1 MKKWD
6 KQKRNIAVTAAVT
19 TCICFLTFYSV
30 FASRQSKP
38 TVTIAGAPASNRS
51 DLEASQQSHGES
63 ASSDA
68 ACVPESA
75 IPSSESAVSEIS
87 VASRPKVS
95 SKAPADSF
103 SQKPE
108 ENSSQAVSSSPPASS
123 SQPADSSV
131 AEPVKININTATE
144 KELLQIPNLLKVKAG
159 LIIHYREEHGP
170 FETVEDLMNV
180 RGIGPE
186 LFEMIRPYICV

>member
-6 KQKRNIAVTAAVT
+6 KQKRSIAVIAAAT

-38 TVTIAGAPASNRS
+38 AVTVAGAPASDRS
-51 DLEASQQSHGES
+51 GLEASQQGHGES

-68 ACVPESA
+68 ASVPGSA
-75 IPSSESAVSEIS
+75 TPSSESAVPEVSA
-87 VASRPKVS
+87 ASRPKVS

-108 ENSSQAVSSSPPASS
+108 ENSSPAVSSSPHASS
-123 SQPADSSV
+123 TQPADSSV
-131 AEPVKININTATE
+131 AEPVKVNINTATE
-144 KELLQIPNLLKVKAG
+144 KELLQIPNVLKVKAG
-159 LIIHYREEHGP
+159 LIIRYREEHGP
-170 FETVEDLMNV
+170 FETIEDLMNV
-180 RGIGPE
+180 KGIGPE
-186 LFEMIRPYICV
+186 FFEMIRPYICV